1 MAEKTTQKQIAEA
14 ILDVLRGKGL
24 SPEQGIT
31 EMVNA
36 MLDIMAGVG
45 GVLGYDETE
54 FIRDMLNQTINQ
66 LPAEQNAPE
75 KIKSNGV
82 EYIRADVPEKVY
94 ARIYTLIKDQKE
106 YFKTRDKELMKSC
119 QKRED
124 GFLEWYKNGLETK
137 QELNNQTSLQL

>member
-24 SPEQGIT
+24 SPEQGVT

-119 QKRED
+119 QKRAD

-137 QELNNQTSLQL
+137 QELDNQTSLQL

>member
-24 SPEQGIT
+24 SPEQGVT

-137 QELNNQTSLQL
+137 QELDNQTSLQL